1 MNKHIKNP
9 LGAPTPDPQGSDPR
23 RGKRRFNPMW
33 IYLSAVLILLMLF
46 FLPSEQPTNS
56 KEVGWT
62 EFQQLLRKEVA
73 TKVEVNQTKGVAVAT
88 INPKKVGLVYSE
100 QELQNLEQRGFP
112 FRITQTQYKVK
123 CVPPSVDRFDEFV
136 EK

>member
-73 TKVEVNQTKGVAVAT
+73 TKVEAVSYT
-88 INPKKVGLVYSE
+88 HLDVYKR
-100 QELQNLEQRGFP
+100 QVRTRRGGP
-112 FRITQTQYKVK
+112 A
-123 CVPPSVDRFDEFV
+123 
-136 EK
+136 